1 MLKQRCLESRT
12 MYFELIFKVPTM
24 DSLLMVELVISI
36 SLYKDQL
43 SRNATEMSS
52 PVGLSSFMKKLLSP
66 LPDLQV
72 KKNAF
77 VSRDFNLAPFR
88 NTKFTLKR
96 KEKKSICSFCAGK
109 VAENGSFWHP
119 QYYLSPF
126 FLPQAGKRWDNWWGF
141 LVPSSWVFLKQGWN
155 IGDKICFKVQF
166 LKENKAETSRVL
178 FYLLFYSVYI

>member
-1 MLKQRCLESRT
+1 
-12 MYFELIFKVPTM
+12 MYFELIFKLPTI

-43 SRNATEMSS
+43 SRNGPEMSS

-72 KKNAF
+72 RRMHSF
-77 VSRDFNLAPFR
+77 LGILTWHLSWTLNL
-88 NTKFTLKR
+88 LW
-96 KEKKSICSFCAGK
+96 KEKKGKKHLFFLHWQGSREWFSLAPSILFK
-109 VAENGSFWHP
+109 
-119 QYYLSPF
+119 PF

-155 IGDKICFKVQF
+155 SGNKICCKVQF

-178 FYLLFYSVYI
+178 FYILFYSVWL